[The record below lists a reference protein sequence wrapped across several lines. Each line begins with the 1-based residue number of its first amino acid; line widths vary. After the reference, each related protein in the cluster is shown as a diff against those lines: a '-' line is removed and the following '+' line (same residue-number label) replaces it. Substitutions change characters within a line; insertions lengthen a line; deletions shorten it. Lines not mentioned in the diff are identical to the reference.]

1 MSSAL
6 TAEVVEPYAEAL
18 MSLAQANNVTEQ
30 IGEEIRSLLSF
41 LENSPELKRFME
53 NPLIKPEDKKTVIR
67 QILGQE
73 TNNYFLNFLLLLVD
87 RRRIL
92 FFKGIAEKYL
102 ELLRKLNNI
111 VLADVTS
118 AVELSEEQKQSVS
131 EKIKQLTG
139 AQGVEL
145 KTSVEQD
152 LLGGVI
158 IKVGSKV
165 FDTSLRGQLRRISLS
180 LTGA

>member
-1 MSSAL
+1 MSSTLIAQ
-6 TAEVVEPYAEAL
+6 VVEPYAEAL
-18 MSLAQANNVTEQ
+18 MSLAQANNVTEK
-30 IGEEIRSLLSF
+30 IGEDIRSLLSF
-41 LENSPELKRFME
+41 LENAPELKIFME
-53 NPLIKPEDKKTVIR
+53 NPLIKPEDKKSVIR
-67 QILGQE
+67 RILGE
-73 TNNYFLNFLLLLVD
+73 GTNNYFLNFLLLLVD

-118 AVELSEEQKQSVS
+118 AVELSEEQKESVS
-131 EKIKQLTG
+131 AKIKQLTN

-145 KTSVEQD
+145 KTSVDQG
-152 LLGGVI
+152 LIGGVI

-180 LTGA
+180 LTGS